1 MKFKTIRENLHYRA
15 FDVKGMTER
24 KNDLITRAEDI
35 VNGAQAEKRELTDDE
50 AQELAEIRDDVRKIK
65 EALKIADELHEEK
78 KELKEEGEML
88 GDRACGEDKKREA
101 EQIAKEEAEVRAFDA
116 YLRNRVEHQ
125 RDAVNLT
132 KGENGAVIPTTIA
145 NKIIAKVYNICPI
158 LERSTKYNV
167 KGKLV
172 VPYYDE
178 DTSSITV
185 SYATEFEDLTS
196 SVGAFDKIELD
207 GFLAGALTLVSRSLI
222 NNSDF
227 NLVDFI
233 IERMAYAIKRFIE
246 HELLVGTEGK
256 VTGLSTLT
264 NGITAGSATAITA
277 DEVVRLHDAIKDDF
291 QSNAIWIMS
300 PATRT
305 ALRTLK
311 STTGYY
317 LLNDDISSP
326 FGNTLLGKPV
336 YVSDNMPD
344 MSAGNVAI
352 YYGDMRGL
360 ATKFSENLEIEVLRE
375 KYATLHAVGVVGWLE
390 FDSKVED
397 NQKIAKLTMKAN

>member
-1 MKFKTIRENLHYRA
+1 MRVRNIPKNIQYRA
-15 FDVKGMTER
+15 VSVKGLEEK
-24 KNDLITRAEDI
+24 KNDLIERAESILKD
-35 VNGAQAEKRELTDDE
+35 AETNKRELTDDE

-65 EALKIADELHEEK
+65 EALKIADELK
-78 KELKEEGEML
+78 
-88 GDRACGEDKKREA
+88 DDKKMVKEDNNVPDEPDNKNKEA
-101 EQIAKEEAEVRAFDA
+101 EQKANEEAETRAFDA

-132 KGENGAVIPTTIA
+132 KGANGDVIPVTIA
-145 NKIIAKVYNICPI
+145 KKIISKVYNICPI
-158 LERSTKYNV
+158 LERSTQYNV

-178 DTSSITV
+178 DTSTITV
-185 SYATEFEDLTS
+185 SYANEFEDLTS
-196 SVGAFDKIELD
+196 NVGAFDKIELD

-222 NNSDF
+222 NNTDF
-227 NLVDFI
+227 NLVDFVV
-233 IERMAYAIKRFIE
+233 EKMAYAIKRFIE
-246 HELLVGTEGK
+246 HELLIGTSGK
-256 VTGLSTLT
+256 ITGLSTLT

-277 DEVVRLHDAIKDDF
+277 DEVVQLHDSIKDDF
-291 QSNAIWIMS
+291 QENAIWIMS

-317 LLNDDISSP
+317 LLNDDLSSP
-326 FGNTLLGKPV
+326 FGATILGKPV

-344 MSAGNVAI
+344 MGAGNVTI

-360 ATKFSENLEIEVLRE
+360 ATKFSENMEIEVLRE
-375 KYATLHAVGVVGWLE
+375 KYATQHAVGVVGWLE